1 MSTVGRNT
9 LYNLVGTGIPL
20 VLFIVTIPLY
30 IAEIGAARYGVLAVV
45 WLVLGLF
52 GMMDLGL
59 GRAAT
64 QQIATLRDADDNDR
78 RSVLGS
84 ALVGNAIVGALGAVV
99 MTGVS
104 WYVFAEGMQLEDW
117 LRAEA
122 LPLVPLMA
130 LAVPVAT
137 SFGILAGALQ
147 GRERFFVVNRIAI
160 TNSTLF
166 QLLPLA
172 VAWMYGPSLFWLVI
186 AALGARVIAVAL
198 LWREC
203 RLEFGAGWLASS
215 YRGRLAAMLR
225 YGGWV
230 TVTGVVGMVL
240 VFSDRLIIGSII
252 GAVAVT
258 IYAVP
263 LDATRRLAIIA
274 DALANALFPRLAI
287 AGEDQSRDLTRRAVS
302 MLYAIATPAIA
313 AVIVLA
319 DPITRLW
326 LGDEIGSQAGPL
338 MQILG
343 VAAWINIFAK
353 LPYAK
358 LQAQGNPRAVA
369 IAAIIQ
375 MPPFFLALWYAL
387 QAFGLAGAAWVYL
400 GRNTLD
406 FVLLSVF
413 AYRGLACG
421 PMLIA
426 TFIILVGEVI
436 VLQIITPLALAPA
449 LIIAVLLGL
458 SGLVVGWLALP
469 REVHS
474 SLKQLIVTP
483 LRK

>member
-1 MSTVGRNT
+1 MSAVGRHT
-9 LYNLVGTGIPL
+9 LYNLAGSGIPL
-20 VLFIVTIPLY
+20 VLFVVTIPLY
-30 IAEIGAARYGVLAVV
+30 IAEIGPARYGVLAVV

-52 GMMDLGL
+52 GVMDLGL

-64 QQIATLRDADDNDR
+64 QQIATLRDAGDEER

-84 ALVGNAIVGALGAVV
+84 ALIGNAIVGAVGALI
-99 MTGVS
+99 MTGFA
-104 WYVFAEGMQLEDW
+104 WLVFAEGMQLESW

-137 SFGILAGALQ
+137 SFGILSGALQ

-160 TNSTLF
+160 TNSALF
-166 QLLPLA
+166 QLLPLG
-172 VAWMYGPSLFWLVI
+172 VAWMFGPQLFWLVV
-186 AALGARVIAVAL
+186 AALSARVIAVLL

-203 RLEFGAGWLASS
+203 RLEFGSGWLASS

-230 TVTGVVGMVL
+230 TVTGIVGMVL

-287 AGEDQSRDLTRRAVS
+287 SGEDQSRELTRRAVAI
-302 MLYAIATPAIA
+302 LYAIATPAIA
-313 AVIVLA
+313 TFIVLA
-319 DPITRLW
+319 VPISTLW
-326 LGDEIGSQAGPL
+326 LGNEIGSQAGPL
-338 MQILG
+338 MQILS

-369 IAAIIQ
+369 LAGLVELPPYIAILW
-375 MPPFFLALWYAL
+375 LAL
-387 QAFGLAGAAWVYL
+387 QEFGLPGAAWVHL
-400 GRNTLD
+400 GRNTID
-406 FVLLSVF
+406 FVILSMFADRRLHHGTLLVPTY
-413 AYRGLACG
+413 AA
-421 PMLIA
+421 
-426 TFIILVGEVI
+426 LVGMVI
-436 VLQIITPLALAPA
+436 ASLVLPQPTIAFTLAIAFLAGS
-449 LIIAVLLGL
+449 V
-458 SGLVVGWLALP
+458 GLVAAWLALP
-469 REVHS
+469 KDVRGS
-474 SLKQLIVTP
+474 ILSILTK
-483 LRK
+483 